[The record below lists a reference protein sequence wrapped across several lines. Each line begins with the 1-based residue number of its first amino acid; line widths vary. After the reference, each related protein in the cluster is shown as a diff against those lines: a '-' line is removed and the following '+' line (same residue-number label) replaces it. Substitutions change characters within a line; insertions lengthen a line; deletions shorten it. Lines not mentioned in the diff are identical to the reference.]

1 MPVRYHVLFMHLLGP
16 AALVGCV
23 IVGPD
28 LESASAA
35 GSSSGSSSDASSSDA
50 SSSDAPTTS
59 DTAVE
64 AAHDCVEYTPDAV
77 EGVHDGAWATL
88 EDVVVLPIDI
98 ADPGGGLVE
107 VTLTIG
113 DTPTSIDVLRRG
125 APDEEVHV
133 GVLAG
138 AEAEQTE
145 AFVFRAQ
152 GDHQYDLVVKPFVSP
167 TDEGDD
173 SYHVE
178 WRYTPLVDCYEH
190 NQSVAEVRRI
200 PLDTP
205 ITAYAHPGIIAGDGA
220 LVGPGVLDFY
230 AVELA
235 EPTRVRLAVTK
246 PDDTPLVFEF
256 WDPAIEYTIVG
267 VDALGAGGVELYSDE
282 LELAPGAHIVRVAH
296 VDAQPS
302 TWNLREPLPLGWSSP
317 YTLTVQRR

>member
-1 MPVRYHVLFMHLLGP
+1 MPVRVHVLP
-16 AALVGCV
+16 IALFSVAVPGGCV

-28 LESASAA
+28 LESASA
-35 GSSSGSSSDASSSDA
+35 SDSTATDAASTSTTDS
-50 SSSDAPTTS
+50 PTTS
-59 DTAVE
+59 TTGPGVE
-64 AAHDCVEYTPDAV
+64 PAHDCVQYTPDAV
-77 EGVHDGAWATL
+77 EGAHDGAWATI

-125 APDEEVHV
+125 APDEEIHV

-138 AEAEQTE
+138 AEAERTE

-152 GDHQYDLVVKPFVSP
+152 GDHEYDLVVKPFVSP

-173 SYHVE
+173 SFHVE

-190 NQSVAEVRRI
+190 NQSVAAARRI

-205 ITAYAHPGIIAGDGA
+205 ITAHAHPGIIAGDGA

-256 WDPAIEYTIVG
+256 WDPAIEYGIVG
-267 VDALGAGGVELYSDE
+267 VDSLGAGGVELHSDE
-282 LELAPGAHIVRVAH
+282 LELAPGTHIVRVAH
-296 VDAQPS
+296 FDAQPS
-302 TWNLREPLPLGWSSP
+302 TWNLRDPLPAGWTGP